1 MTNLIKSIDIHC
13 KGEEYVKVEG
23 FDKAIIGV
31 DDKQMRIIYSIHLC
45 LHILQSEEGMNELE
59 AIEFFNFNIRN
70 SYIGEHTPI
79 YSWDLIII

>member
-31 DDKQMRIIYSIHLC
+31 DDKQM
-45 LHILQSEEGMNELE
+45 
-59 AIEFFNFNIRN
+59 NFNIRN